1 MGESDEKNPFS
12 RNSPEIKPLRELV
25 EQQTHKTLILWTL
38 DCAPRFVELFEKY
51 YPTDP
56 RPREC
61 LELGRLWSRGEVKM
75 PEAKKAIL
83 AAHHAAT
90 AAEENPTA
98 QAAARAVGHAVATV
112 HVETHAL
119 GLVFYGLTALIYEE
133 QPTDQAEFVETELA
147 NFYQKLLYLQDNDL
161 AKTSQPWASFLV
173 KDLLPNKEASLHQ
186 KENEKEFL

>member
-133 QPTDQAEFVETELA
+133 QPTKLNLWKLSLLISTKNYFICRIMIW
-147 NFYQKLLYLQDNDL
+147 QKLLNRG
-161 AKTSQPWASFLV
+161 
-173 KDLLPNKEASLHQ
+173 LP
-186 KENEKEFL
+186 F